1 MSAVKPRHGDIP
13 VIPNTDEKYTS
24 MKIGKVAFTDSFQF
38 MTSTLDSLSK
48 NLADDQYEELMRCLK
63 SDYRG
68 NISLK
73 DYFIAFAFNAKT
85 FAVAILV
92 FFFYRRFKIS
102 YQDGV

>member
-63 SDYRG
+63 CDYRG

-73 DYFIAFAFNAKT
+73 NYFIAFSAKT

-92 FFFYRRFKIS
+92 CFFYRRFKIS